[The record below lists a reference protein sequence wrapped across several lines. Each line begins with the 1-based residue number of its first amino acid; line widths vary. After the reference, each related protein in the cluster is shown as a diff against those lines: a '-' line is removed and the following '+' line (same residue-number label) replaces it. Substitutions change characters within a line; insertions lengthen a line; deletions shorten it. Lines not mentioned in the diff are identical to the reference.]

1 MNVWTLLREEKVKS
15 HQSMGSKWNGHG
27 SSFLGQLPPG
37 SNNWVWL
44 KEQDHIFFPVFCSN
58 TIFTQIRAMAIFQNA
73 ALIQGWHL
81 FEGGVYLKVGRTKEY
96 CYNYGIIIFCIKQT
110 ELTSFDSD
118 YIRALVLIQGQC
130 LLTFLFQKL
139 VLIPGTHLLRSGT
152 LFK

>member
-44 KEQDHIFFPVFCSN
+44 KEQDHILFPVFWSS
-58 TIFTQIRAMAIFQNA
+58 TVFTRIRAMRA
-73 ALIQGWHL
+73 AFIWKLDA
-81 FEGGVYLKVGRTKEY
+81 TKN
-96 CYNYGIIIFCIKQT
+96 CYNYGIIIFDINQT

-118 YIRALVLIQGQC
+118 YIRTLVLIQGQH
-130 LLTFLFQKL
+130 LLTFLSQKL
-139 VLIPGTHLLRSGT
+139 VLIPGRRLLRSGT